1 MRAAVAV
8 LLAAALLA
16 GCGDSGPTDEEQ
28 VRQVVTELGRA
39 TAAKDY
45 QALCDRILAPSL
57 VADVKQIGLPCEV
70 ALQQGLADVKDP
82 KITIGR
88 IKVTKDKAT
97 AEIRTSPRA
106 RPRRATRSRSCAS
119 RSPGGS
125 PRWAAERPTWER
137 YPHSAAVRR
146 PHHRSGETSGA
157 ERVTGGDDGGRPHV
171 KELGCES
178 RQPWWQLVRLRC
190 WYRRRPRRPRSA
202 WRATPSYT
210 GRIRGSAPV
219 CC

>member
-82 KITIGR
+82 KITIGK
-88 IKVTKDKAT
+88 IKVAKDKAT
-97 AEIRTSPRA
+97 AEIRTV
-106 RPRRATRSRSCAS
+106 ATGQAPSRDTLA
-119 RSPGGS
+119 
-125 PRWAAERPTWER
+125 
-137 YPHSAAVRR
+137 
-146 PHHRSGETSGA
+146 
-157 ERVTGGDDGGRPHV
+157 
-171 KELGCES
+171 
-178 RQPWWQLVRLRC
+178 LVRLEE
-190 WYRRRPRRPRSA
+190 S
-202 WRATPSYT
+202 WRVSSL
-210 GRIRGSAPV
+210 GG
-219 CC
+219 